1 MSTGTSSKGMH
12 WAVFL
17 VVGLIIAVAGSQMA
31 FTKQPAGLYAFTDN
45 LTHQGIPL
53 DFGKTIAT
61 LGVFIALFPVVKVF
75 FVTPLSD
82 AINAR
87 SSELE
92 STFSEAES
100 LRAEMSTLRTNY
112 EKRLS
117 ETEAAAR
124 EQIQAEIRR
133 AQDLRAQLEAD
144 ARQRADEYLKKAQEE
159 IDMEKNRVLTDLRIH
174 VVDLTMG
181 ATEKILGEN
190 VDSDRNRR
198 LVTEFIDKI
207 EVPA

>member
-1 MSTGTSSKGMH
+1 MAEHQPQTNKKSNPILPILG
-12 WAVFL
+12 L
-17 VVGLIIAVAGSQMA
+17 ILVGLGATVLSNANV
-31 FTKQPAGLYAFTDN
+31 PVPGLALN
-45 LTHQGIPL
+45 LGHTAAMVGMML
-53 DFGKTIAT
+53 
-61 LGVFIALFPVVKVF
+61 LLFPVVKTF
-75 FVTPLSD
+75 YTDPLES
-82 AINAR
+82 AIHERN
-87 SSELE
+87 SSLE

-100 LRAEMSTLRTNY
+100 LRTEMANMRTNY
-112 EKRLS
+112 EKRLA

-133 AQDLRAQLEAD
+133 AQELRAQLEAD
-144 ARQRADEYLKKAQEE
+144 ARRHADDYLKKAQEE

-190 VDSDRNRR
+190 VDNERNRR
-198 LVTEFIDKI
+198 LVTEFIDRI